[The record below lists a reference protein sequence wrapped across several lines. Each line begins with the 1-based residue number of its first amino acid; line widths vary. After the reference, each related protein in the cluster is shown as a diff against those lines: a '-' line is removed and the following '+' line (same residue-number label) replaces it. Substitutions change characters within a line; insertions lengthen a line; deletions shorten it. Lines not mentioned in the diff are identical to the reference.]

1 MNCRLWSRNDAELR
15 SNRSSSVDI
24 MLVVDN
30 VDIYGQIEGW
40 RMETAVRG
48 FGVRSL
54 EDRRGRKEGSG
65 ERSWFYEHERFEEI

>member
-1 MNCRLWSRNDAELR
+1 
-15 SNRSSSVDI
+15 